1 MDMEQQTQADLL
13 PELGPDDIAEILDL
27 TIKADRVNKIATLLC
42 MVSAFSHES
51 QFNISFNAP
60 SASGKSYLALEIATL
75 FPPESV
81 LKFAYASPTA
91 FFHEQSTFDKE
102 RSAHIVDLSRRIV
115 VFLDMPHADLLARLR
130 PLLSHDEREITAKI
144 TDKTRSA
151 GLRAKTVIIR
161 GFPSVVF
168 CTAGLKTDEQEA
180 TRFLLLS
187 PETSQEK
194 IRDAIKLGVWRAANP
209 DEFAAWL
216 DASPRRALLK
226 QRIEALRNAGIRT
239 VHVPNKKDIEQRFL
253 ESRKMLKPRH
263 SRDIRRV
270 VSLIQAFALLNFS
283 HRAREGEDIIA
294 DSRDIDWAFGVWN
307 QLAEAQEYDI
317 SPYLLQLYREVI
329 VPEWKSQ
336 GGMKGISGGDIIRA
350 HHLVYGRPLP
360 DWQLRQQILP
370 PLEATG
376 LISTDPDPNDKRRRI
391 ILPLVL
397 AGA

>member
-1 MDMEQQTQADLL
+1 MEHQHGEDLL
-13 PELGPDDIAEILDL
+13 PELGPEDIAEILDL

-42 MVSAFSHES
+42 MVSAFSEES

-60 SASGKSYLALEIATL
+60 SSSGKSYLALEIAAL
-75 FPPESV
+75 FPSDSV

-91 FFHEQSTFDKE
+91 FFHEQSLFDKE
-102 RSAHIVDLSRRIV
+102 RNAHVVDLSRRIV
-115 VFLDMPHADLLARLR
+115 VFMDMPHADLLARLR

-209 DEFAAWL
+209 DEFMAWL
-216 DASPRRALLK
+216 AAAPRRTLLK
-226 QRIEALRNAGIRT
+226 QRIEALRSAGIRT
-239 VHVPNKKDIEQRFL
+239 VHVPSKKDIEQRFL
-253 ESRKMLKPRH
+253 ESRKVLKPRH

-283 HRAREGEDIIA
+283 HRVREGEDIA
-294 DSRDIDWAFGVWN
+294 ANSRDIDWAFDVWN

-317 SPYLLQLYREVI
+317 SPYLLQLYREVV

-336 GGMKGISGGDIIRA
+336 GGTKGITSGDVIRA

-370 PLEATG
+370 PLEAAG
-376 LISTDPDPNDKRRRI
+376 LISIDPDPNDKRRRI
-391 ILPLVL
+391 ILPLVFT
-397 AGA
+397 GA